1 MSTLGATRAC
11 TYGQLFRWIMT
22 KVTGITR
29 KHWHTELW
37 AELALEV
44 EVLTD
49 LKPTITHA
57 KISPR
62 VAGKE

>member
-1 MSTLGATRAC
+1 
-11 TYGQLFRWIMT
+11 MT